1 MKEGDNEDT
10 QKTQLLEHHISLER
24 KVASIFTLKR
34 ILRLCYFPETKFYDC
49 ELYNYSF
56 IYTNLHITK
65 ISYAYTTLPINSK
78 IVPF

>member
-1 MKEGDNEDT
+1 MKTYTENTAVG
-10 QKTQLLEHHISLER
+10 EHHISLER

-34 ILRLCYFPETKFYDC
+34 ILRLCYFPETKSYDC

-56 IYTNLHITK
+56 IYTYLHIPITK
-65 ISYAYTTLPINSK
+65 ISYEYTTLPINSK